1 MLTRAC
7 VVRSAVSSAAASFCL
22 QWEHE
27 RAIEAARAEREAR
40 EEAERQERERQEA
53 AAEAE
58 AVQRRVLLARLAI
71 TSQLQN
77 SLPSVGP
84 TSLPPG
90 MAGTGKVSQPR
101 KGGQSTQRQ
110 SCHGRPVPGA
120 H

>member
-1 MLTRAC
+1 MHALCDTLSRLPPPRPPADTT
-7 VVRSAVSSAAASFCL
+7 SFCL

-40 EEAERQERERQEA
+40 EEAERQERERQDA

-101 KGGQSTQRQ
+101 KGDQS
-110 SCHGRPVPGA
+110 A
-120 H
+120 